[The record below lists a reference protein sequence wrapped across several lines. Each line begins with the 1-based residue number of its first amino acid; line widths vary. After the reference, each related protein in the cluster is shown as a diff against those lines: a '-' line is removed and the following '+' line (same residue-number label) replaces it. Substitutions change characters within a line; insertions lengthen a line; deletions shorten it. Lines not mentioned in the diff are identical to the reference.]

1 MNFALNIS
9 QKVEKYLQEMV
20 DAKMAAEGTDLID
33 EQEEE
38 EMYQLALARVLEENP
53 LAQAAGNI
61 RMGEYILIVDSDTRV
76 VSSFSS
82 PFFFS
87 FAASVPLANIASPS
101 TVSSTAPP
109 RCSSLPKSPSSNIPP
124 V

>member
-20 DAKMAAEGTDLID
+20 DAKFAAEGTDLID
-33 EQEEE
+33 QQEEE
-38 EMYQLALARVLEENP
+38 EIYEAALARVLEENP

-76 VSSFSS
+76 VSILSWLCFSL
-82 PFFFS
+82 
-87 FAASVPLANIASPS
+87 VIE
-101 TVSSTAPP
+101 T
-109 RCSSLPKSPSSNIPP
+109 
-124 V
+124 